1 MEIRHLAAIVAAVCW
16 VGWTQRTHIKS
27 AVVAAWQR
35 VAPMAKS
42 AKASWLIPLAIG
54 GGLLWPDIAKYLP
67 KPSPVDP
74 IVETDLVDSYFVAAE
89 VSFRSLQGQKAT
101 KLRAGEFETEADSV
115 KWFEGQFT
123 DAKRIA
129 VKPLLDYEYDQFG
142 GEKWTPEGE
151 AVIAEQWLKGGVE

>member
-67 KPSPVDP
+67 KPSLVVP
-74 IVETDLVDSYFVAAE
+74 IVVRNDPLSKAQTAQRSAE
-89 VSFRSLQGQKAT
+89 VAMLRELAADTSPNTQAKLDKVVGLRDAIRLQTQT
-101 KLRAGEFETEADSV
+101 V
-115 KWFEGQFT
+115 YT
-123 DAKRIA
+123 DAIA
-129 VKPLLDYEYDQFG
+129 
-142 GEKWTPEGE
+142 E
-151 AVIAEQWLKGGVE
+151 AVFAKTLEELADDLEGKP

>member
-67 KPSPVDP
+67 KPSLVVP
-74 IVETDLVDSYFVAAE
+74 IVVRNDPLSKAQTAQRSAE
-89 VSFRSLQGQKAT
+89 VAMLRELAADTSPNTQAKLDKVVGLRDAIRLQTQT
-101 KLRAGEFETEADSV
+101 V
-115 KWFEGQFT
+115 YT
-123 DAKRIA
+123 DAIA
-129 VKPLLDYEYDQFG
+129 
-142 GEKWTPEGE
+142 E
-151 AVIAEQWLKGGVE
+151 AVFAKTLEELADDLEGNP

>member
-67 KPSPVDP
+67 KPSLVVP
-74 IVETDLVDSYFVAAE
+74 IVVRNDPLSKAQTAQRSAE
-89 VSFRSLQGQKAT
+89 VAMLRELAADTSPNTQAKLDKVVGLRDAIRLQTQA
-101 KLRAGEFETEADSV
+101 V
-115 KWFEGQFT
+115 YT
-123 DAKRIA
+123 DAIA
-129 VKPLLDYEYDQFG
+129 
-142 GEKWTPEGE
+142 E
-151 AVIAEQWLKGGVE
+151 AVFAGTLNELADDLEGVK

>member
-67 KPSPVDP
+67 KPSLVVP
-74 IVETDLVDSYFVAAE
+74 IVVRNDPLSKAQTAQRSAE
-89 VSFRSLQGQKAT
+89 VAMLRELAADTSPNTQAKLDKVVGLRDAIRLQTQA
-101 KLRAGEFETEADSV
+101 V
-115 KWFEGQFT
+115 YT
-123 DAKRIA
+123 DAIA
-129 VKPLLDYEYDQFG
+129 
-142 GEKWTPEGE
+142 E
-151 AVIAEQWLKGGVE
+151 AVFAGTLNELADDLEGKP